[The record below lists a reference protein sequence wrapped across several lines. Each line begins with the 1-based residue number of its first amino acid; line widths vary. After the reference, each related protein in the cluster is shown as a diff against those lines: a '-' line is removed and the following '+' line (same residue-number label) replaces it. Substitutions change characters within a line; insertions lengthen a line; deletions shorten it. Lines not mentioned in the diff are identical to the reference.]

1 MTHTIAL
8 RSFAIVFLSLLVC
21 AQAIAQQR
29 PQPQVFTSGEWGFRA
44 VFPGTPERSES
55 TTSRGHKSVEF
66 VVESPD
72 KSAYLVMV
80 TEFSRPLDERV
91 LGGARSGVL
100 KGRKLLAEERITVS
114 GFPGWEM
121 QLQDGEHKL
130 LVRVMVAGTRLYQA
144 IFAAEKIND
153 SAMDFVRSLVP
164 LPQ

>member
-1 MTHTIAL
+1 MTYAMAF
-8 RSFAIVFLSLLVC
+8 RSFAIVLLSLL
-21 AQAIAQQR
+21 AFGQAVAQQR
-29 PQPQVFTSGEWGFRA
+29 AQPQVFTSGEWGFRA

-55 TTSRGHKSVEF
+55 TTSRGHKSVEY
-66 VVESPD
+66 VVESAD

-100 KGRKLLAEERITVS
+100 KGRKLITEERITVS
-114 GFPGWEM
+114 GFPGWEI

-144 IFAAEKIND
+144 IFAAEAINA
-153 SAMDFVRSLVP
+153 SAIDFVRSLVP